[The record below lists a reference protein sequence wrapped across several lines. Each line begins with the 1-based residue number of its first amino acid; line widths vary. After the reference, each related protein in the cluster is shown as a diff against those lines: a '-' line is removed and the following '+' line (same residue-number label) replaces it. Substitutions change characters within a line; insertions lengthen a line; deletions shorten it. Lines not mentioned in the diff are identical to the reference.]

1 MDFSK
6 YKYVDFASALQRQPK
21 FRNNVVPVESVSDL
35 LRRYRDYECYSTYFL
50 YSDDILDYL
59 KKHTVNGHPSVS
71 GYRGSMYA
79 HYLPIDIDAKD
90 LAYAKDAAL
99 AAREVIQDQMGI
111 SAKGMK
117 IYFSGNKGFHFMID
131 SRAFGAK
138 PSERMHLHFAEMRK
152 AIAGEMPAYGETI
165 DHQIKDGVRLWRL
178 PNTRNAKSGLFKI
191 QLISD
196 ELEGSIGEIRDLA
209 KEQRPLWDTDRTG
222 LLPMYDLSPSSE
234 ACDLYK
240 DAIEKADARQKR
252 TLDHYA
258 PRINSGMCDAKQR
271 IYNSHIEQGER
282 NNCAII
288 LASHFRNEGKSEPTT
303 QEMMSEWNARNSIG
317 LAEYE
322 LANVVKSAYRSTPY
336 DFGCSSLAGYCPYH
350 NRSKC
355 RMFNGADHF
364 SAMK

>member
-59 KKHTVNGHPSVS
+59 KKHTVNGHHSVS

-90 LAYAKDAAL
+90 LEYAREAAV
-99 AAREVIQDQMGI
+99 AARAVIHDRMGLD
-111 SAKGMK
+111 AKGMK

-131 SRAFGAK
+131 SRAFAAK
-138 PSERMHLHFAEMRK
+138 PSERMHLYFAELRK
-152 AIAGEMPAYGETI
+152 TIAEQMPAYGETI

-178 PNTRNAKSGLFKI
+178 PNTRNAKSGLFKV
-191 QLISD
+191 QLLSD
-196 ELEGSIGEIRDLA
+196 ELEGSVSEIRDLA
-209 KEQRPLWDTDRTG
+209 KEQRQQWDTDRTG
-222 LLPMYDLSPSSE
+222 LIPLYDLKPSRE
-234 ACDLYK
+234 
-240 DAIEKADARQKR
+240 AIEQYRDARQKADARQKR

-258 PRINSGMCDAKQR
+258 PRTNSRMCDAKQR
-271 IYNSHIEQGER
+271 IYNSHIEPGER

-288 LASHFRNEGKSEPTT
+288 LASHFRNEGKSELTT

-322 LANVVKSAYRSTPY
+322 LANVVRSAYRSTLY
-336 DFGCSSLAGYCPYH
+336 DFGCTSLAGYCRYGD
-350 NRSKC
+350 RSECNFAKGSPK
-355 RMFNGADHF
+355 RR
-364 SAMK
+364 